1 MDKAYLLYLFLSPSF
16 FQVPCLYHLM
26 PPLLEHPWFTSFQND
41 LLWYLSF
48 KGRRAVNLKEMLS

>member
-26 PPLLEHPWFTSFQND
+26 PPLLDHPSFISFQKD
-41 LLWYLSF
+41 LL
-48 KGRRAVNLKEMLS
+48 